1 MAGVVLKFQSTP
13 PRRGATRCS
22 SDLRWVPQNF
32 NPRPREGGRRQ
43 ADRRALSWLRFQST
57 PPRGGATANIFTR
70 YSPAFISIHAPARGG
85 DDVESLAQ
93 YKASLFQS
101 TPPRGGATYAGGAG
115 SQSVI
120 HFNPRPRE
128 GGDYHAY
135 YYHTFQSQISIH
147 APARGATR
155 LVPDLGQVAVI
166 SIHAPARG
174 ATSGN
179 KSFLWVYL
187 YFNPRP
193 REGGDPPRLHAQ
205 GSGQVFQSTPPRGGR
220 LTGSATVTYGGLIS
234 IHAPARGATTW
245 RGQKSRSCWISI
257 HAPARGATFRQPLHG
272 HYAGISIHAPARG
285 ATVETYVLISR
296 KLLFQSTP
304 PRGGRPLHGRL
315 LHHSAVISIHA
326 PARGATAKMHSFT
339 CGSLTNK

>member
-1 MAGVVLKFQSTP
+1 MWNRWRST
-13 PRRGATRCS
+13 RHRY
-22 SDLRWVPQNF
+22 F
-32 NPRPREGGRRQ
+32 NPRPREGGRRP
-43 ADRRALSWLRFQST
+43 LVLREISIDEFQST
-57 PPRGGATANIFTR
+57 PPRGGATAMEDNK
-70 YSPAFISIHAPARGG
+70 PADTWISIHAPARGG
-85 DDVESLAQ
+85 DAAYQLKIDALEISIHAP
-93 YKASLFQS
+93 A
-101 TPPRGGATYAGGAG
+101 RGGDTSAADRSFTSRNFNPRPREGGRPPWRSSGPSRA
-115 SQSVI
+115 
-120 HFNPRPRE
+120 HNFNPRPRE
-128 GGDYHAY
+128 GGDIDKPPCYVWV
-135 YYHTFQSQISIH
+135 
-147 APARGATR
+147 R
-155 LVPDLGQVAVI
+155 I

-326 PARGATAKMHSFT
+326 PARGATSPHL
-339 CGSLTNK
+339 G

>member
-1 MAGVVLKFQSTP
+1 MGQ
-13 PRRGATRCS
+13 
-22 SDLRWVPQNF
+22 DF
-32 NPRPREGGRRQ
+32 NPRPREGGDERSQ
-43 ADRRALSWLRFQST
+43 MFQTVINAFQST
-57 PPRGGATANIFTR
+57 PPRGGRPVPLGPVIAITD
-70 YSPAFISIHAPARGG
+70 ISIHAPAR
-85 DDVESLAQ
+85 
-93 YKASLFQS
+93 
-101 TPPRGGATYAGGAG
+101 GATYAGGAG

-155 LVPDLGQVAVI
+155 LVPDLGQVAV
-166 SIHAPARG
+166 
-174 ATSGN
+174 
-179 KSFLWVYL
+179 
-187 YFNPRP
+187 
-193 REGGDPPRLHAQ
+193 
-205 GSGQVFQSTPPRGGR
+205 
-220 LTGSATVTYGGLIS
+220 
-234 IHAPARGATTW
+234 
-245 RGQKSRSCWISI
+245 ISI

-326 PARGATAKMHSFT
+326 PARGATSPHL
-339 CGSLTNK
+339 G